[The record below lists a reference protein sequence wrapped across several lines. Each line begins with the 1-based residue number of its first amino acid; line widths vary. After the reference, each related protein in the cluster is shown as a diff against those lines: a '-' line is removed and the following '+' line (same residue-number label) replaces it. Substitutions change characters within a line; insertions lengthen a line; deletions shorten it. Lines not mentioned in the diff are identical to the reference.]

1 MFTERNQ
8 LKQQCTQAIRQW
20 DTAIRERN
28 EYKEQYGKVSFFCY
42 YGNYTQIFLIDLKDK
57 YTIKLSCQYTGQ
69 KTAWRRY

>member
-28 EYKEQYGKVSFFCY
+28 DYKEQYAKVY
-42 YGNYTQIFLIDLKDK
+42 FLIIDSL
-57 YTIKLSCQYTGQ
+57 YSNLTNQI
-69 KTAWRRY
+69 

>member
-28 EYKEQYGKVSFFCY
+28 DYKEQYAKVYPFIFIY
-42 YGNYTQIFLIDLKDK
+42 NLIFLITIHLKDV
-57 YTIKLSCQYTGQ
+57 I
-69 KTAWRRY
+69 

>member
-28 EYKEQYGKVSFFCY
+28 DYKEQYAKVSMYFCD
-42 YGNYTQIFLIDLKDK
+42 NQINSYLFQF
-57 YTIKLSCQYTGQ
+57 T
-69 KTAWRRY
+69 

>member
-28 EYKEQYGKVSFFCY
+28 DYKEQYAKVSIYIC
-42 YGNYTQIFLIDLKDK
+42 DD
-57 YTIKLSCQYTGQ
+57 
-69 KTAWRRY
+69 

>member
-28 EYKEQYGKVSFFCY
+28 DYKEQYAKVSIYFCDNKLNFY
-42 YGNYTQIFLIDLKDK
+42 LLNSLK
-57 YTIKLSCQYTGQ
+57 
-69 KTAWRRY
+69 RYMI

>member
-28 EYKEQYGKVSFFCY
+28 DYKEQYAKVSIY
-42 YGNYTQIFLIDLKDK
+42 IGHNQVNLIHLKDK
-57 YTIKLSCQYTGQ
+57 
-69 KTAWRRY
+69 

>member
-28 EYKEQYGKVSFFCY
+28 DYKEQYTKVGDNFYFIVTFNTYAYYFSLFSIRFTFFA
-42 YGNYTQIFLIDLKDK
+42 IH
-57 YTIKLSCQYTGQ
+57 
-69 KTAWRRY
+69 